1 MQTLFQDGFN
11 NMVALFDRYENNRS
25 VISQQLG
32 TGVHTEDGSEY
43 TNGFGEAQ
51 REVLIPAFLSAYTDR
66 DPIEFLNSREGDIFK
81 TIPRPNWR
89 LTYNGLSKLPWF
101 KNIFKSVSITH
112 GYKSTLTVNSFETN
126 QQYVNENPFGSQNL
140 NNFGNYYTRFDIPAL
155 TITEQFSPLI
165 GIDIKTINDMT
176 FRVDFKKSR
185 NLDADFQT
193 NVLTE
198 NRTTE
203 YVAGFGYRLKDV
215 IIPFLT
221 GKKKKKKGSKKSTKK
236 ASPGG
241 RGARGANSNVPKG
254 NDLNIKFDFSFRDNI
269 TINHYLDQDL
279 AEPTRGTRD
288 ISINPSVDYQVNK
301 RLNLRLFFDY
311 RKTVPKTSAAYPITN
326 TAGGITVRFS
336 LN

>member
-1 MQTLFQDGFN
+1 M
-11 NMVALFDRYENNRS
+11 
-25 VISQQLG
+25 
-32 TGVHTEDGSEY
+32 
-43 TNGFGEAQ
+43 
-51 REVLIPAFLSAYTDR
+51 
-66 DPIEFLNSREGDIFK
+66 
-81 TIPRPNWR
+81 
-89 LTYNGLSKLPWF
+89 
-101 KNIFKSVSITH
+101 
-112 GYKSTLTVNSFETN
+112 TVNSFETN